1 MTFWPQIL
9 HQLILQPILFPL
21 QRLDHLHRDDEPGW
35 RWQDLR
41 RSPDAARRS
50 RIRSRCPRRLLHARQ
65 GMAPSTKSSWGP
77 IAKDFKIKTFVKNT
91 MPYKVPA

>member
-1 MTFWPQIL
+1 MTFWPQTL

-65 GMAPSTKSSWGP
+65 GMAPPPNLVVGSIVYARCHLKCQL
-77 IAKDFKIKTFVKNT
+77 
-91 MPYKVPA
+91 